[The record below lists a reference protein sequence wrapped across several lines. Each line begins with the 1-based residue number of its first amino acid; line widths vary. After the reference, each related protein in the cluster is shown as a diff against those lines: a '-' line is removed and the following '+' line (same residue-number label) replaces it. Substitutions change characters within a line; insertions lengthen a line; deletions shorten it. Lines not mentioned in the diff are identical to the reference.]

1 MEQNGEPLIDLLCGS
16 LQYAGG
22 TCGPRERP
30 PALWLFLGPGHRAGL
45 RQVGAGLYLLPRPG
59 QHLMKQIPVGDEC
72 EEIVQDLG
80 IRRDFLNKKGGKQ
93 IERFRK
99 L

>member
-1 MEQNGEPLIDLLCGS
+1 MEQNGEPLIDLLCGG

-30 PALWLFLGPGHRAGL
+30 PALRLLLGPGHRAGL

-59 QHLMKQIPVGDEC
+59 QHLMKQIPVGDKC
-72 EEIVQDLG
+72 EEIVQDPWDQEG
-80 IRRDFLNKKGGKQ
+80 FLEQKRGKTD
-93 IERFRK
+93 
-99 L
+99 